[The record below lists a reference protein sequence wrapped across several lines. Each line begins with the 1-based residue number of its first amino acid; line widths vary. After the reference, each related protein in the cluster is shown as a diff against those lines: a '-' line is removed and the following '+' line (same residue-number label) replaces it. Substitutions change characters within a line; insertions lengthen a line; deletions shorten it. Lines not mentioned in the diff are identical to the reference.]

1 MSIGWPYVPAQL
13 AQTWFNS
20 SPSIIINRTPF
31 IFRNV
36 PILSQNH
43 CGHSSYTKQTKPP
56 QNYPKCVYR
65 FTHTHLA
72 VYDSMYTHMYLL
84 HLSPCL
90 CSHLTS
96 YFMLIMFFVSAI
108 SVSLPMYIHIDSYVS
123 IFYMCVYILYMI
135 DSYMYIL
142 YIYYVYTVIQL
153 LTKNIISMKYYD
165 VKWWL

>member
-43 CGHSSYTKQTKPP
+43 CGHCSYTKQTKPP

-65 FTHTHLA
+65 FTHIHLA

-84 HLSPCL
+84 HLSSCL

-96 YFMLIMFFVSAI
+96 YFMLIMFFVSVI
-108 SVSLPMYIHIDSYVS
+108 SVSLPIYIHIYRQLCIYILYV
-123 IFYMCVYILYMI
+123 CVYILYMI

-142 YIYYVYTVIQL
+142 YIYYVYTIIQTVID
-153 LTKNIISMKYYD
+153 KEYYQYEIL
-165 VKWWL
+165 WC